1 MNKLT
6 FEQLSAERK
15 ALQELG
21 EVPEW
26 YITQGWQMFQSKY
39 QVPGEA
45 LGVKSRH
52 KAIAATL
59 VKHLPKDL
67 QTEWEQKFFDILFKG
82 WVSLS
87 TPALANTGTS
97 RGMGVSCSGQYVG
110 DSVDAFYRAR
120 HEAAML
126 SKYGFGCSATFSDI
140 RGRGAPI
147 SVGGTASGVVPVI
160 KGFAQDASEISQGS
174 QRRGSI
180 ASYLDIEHGDF
191 DELCDLLL
199 ASPDG
204 LNIGWTIKDKFII
217 KLTQNDPE
225 AQRRLQRALYIKLLL
240 GKGYFFFVDKANRAR
255 PQMYKDLGLD
265 IKATN
270 LCTEI
275 MLHSSEEHSF
285 SCILASMNLY
295 KYDEWKGTDA
305 IITATVM
312 LDCLASEFIDQST
325 GIPGLEKVREF
336 TIKGRAL
343 GLGVLGFSSYLQ
355 KKRIPFEALDAQFLN
370 NEIFKK
376 LHDESLQASKWLA
389 QVLGEPEWCK
399 GYGVRNTHRTAV
411 APTKSTSI
419 LMGGVSESVFP
430 DPGMVFD
437 AGSSVGE
444 LRRIVPEFY
453 ELMKERGQYTQETID
468 SIIQH
473 IGSVQHLD
481 WLTPE
486 EKLVFRTA
494 FEVDQRVILRYASQ
508 RQMYLCQ
515 GQSLN
520 FYIPEDGSEEY
531 FSELMTAS
539 ILDPFI
545 LSQYYVYSR
554 SGVTIAADQ
563 CVACEA

>member
-1 MNKLT
+1 MKKLT

-15 ALQELG
+15 SLQELG
-21 EVPEW
+21 QVPEW

-39 QVPGEA
+39 EVPGETK
-45 LGVKSRH
+45 GVRARH
-52 KAIAATL
+52 RTIAATL
-59 VKHLPKDL
+59 VRHLPESMRG
-67 QTEWEQKFFDILFKG
+67 EWEEKFFDVLYKG

-110 DSVDAFYRAR
+110 DSVDSFYKSR

-126 SKYGFGCSATFSDI
+126 SKYGFGCSATFSDV

-180 ASYLDIEHGDF
+180 ASYLDIEHEDF

-199 ASPDG
+199 HSPDG
-204 LNIGWTIKDKFII
+204 LNIGWTVHDKFII

-225 AQRRLQRALYIKLLL
+225 AQRRLQRAMYIKLLL
-240 GKGYFFFVDKANRAR
+240 GKGYFFFVDKANRHR
-255 PQMYKDLGLD
+255 PRMYKDLGLD
-265 IKATN
+265 VKASN

-275 MLHSSEEHSF
+275 MLHSSEEYSF
-285 SCILASMNLY
+285 SCILASMNMY
-295 KYDEWKGTDA
+295 KYDEWRNTDS
-305 IITATVM
+305 IFIATVM
-312 LDCLASEFIDQST
+312 LDCLASEFIDQSA

-355 KKRIPFEALDAQFLN
+355 KKRIPFEALQAQFLN
-370 NEIFKK
+370 TEVFKK
-376 LHDESLQASKWLA
+376 LRDESLEASQWLA
-389 QVLGEPEWCK
+389 GTLGEPEWCR

-453 ELMKERGQYTQETID
+453 ELMKERGHYNQETLD
-468 SIIQH
+468 SIIKN

-481 WLTPE
+481 WLTNE
-486 EKLVFRTA
+486 EKQVFKTA
-494 FEVDQRVILRYASQ
+494 FEIDQRVLLRYASQ
-508 RQMYLCQ
+508 RQQYLCQ

-520 FYIPEDGSEEY
+520 FYIPEDHSEEY
-531 FSELMTAS
+531 FSELMTMV
-539 ILDPFI
+539 IVDPNI

-563 CVACEA
+563 CTVCEA